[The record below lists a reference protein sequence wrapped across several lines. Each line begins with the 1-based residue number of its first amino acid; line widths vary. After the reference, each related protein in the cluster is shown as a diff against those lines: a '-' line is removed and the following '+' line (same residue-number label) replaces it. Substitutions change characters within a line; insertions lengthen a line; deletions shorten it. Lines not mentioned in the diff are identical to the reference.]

1 MKRIDRENHEIVGD
15 DLDQHHVEAQAQ
27 FFPHTIPIRKHR
39 TNNAANSSCCT
50 NVKEVQTIARP
61 VVLYLLAGGKD
72 TAPVGE

>member
-1 MKRIDRENHEIVGD
+1 MKRIDRKDHEIAGD
-15 DLDQHHVEAQAQ
+15 DVHEQHVENQAQ
-27 FFPHTIPIRKHR
+27 FFPHSIPTRKHR

-61 VVLYLLAGGKD
+61 VVLYLLTGGKD